1 MTRLNRKIMGLA
13 IALGLTLW
21 AMDTV
26 LDYFFF
32 YQGSFWQLLFFPP
45 QHELYI
51 RFLILVCF
59 VLFGVVVSVIIHKL
73 QATERLLQNKEQDL
87 RTTLYSIGDAVISTD
102 IEGNIRRMNN
112 KAEELTGWSNTE
124 AFNRP
129 LSEIFVIINAL
140 TREDCENPVQKVIQ
154 TGIIQGL
161 ANHTVLISKDGKELQ
176 IADSASPIRDAG
188 GAITGVVLVFRDVT
202 EKYLQEEALKESERR
217 LKTLM
222 SNLPGMAYR
231 CYNTPEWHMEF
242 VSEGCFELTG
252 YSDQEMISRVTW
264 EYGDLVHPEDA
275 DYVSERVKEA
285 IDREGSFQME
295 YRIITKNGEGK
306 WVLEQGQPVGIDA
319 TGTEILEGFITDITD
334 LKLTEHSLE
343 TERAFLSAL
352 IDNLEEAIVICDQ
365 EGRITRLNE
374 SARRLHGLPEEQ
386 TPPEQWSEH
395 YDLYQMDGITPLA
408 MEEIPLFRALQG
420 EHFSDAEIVVAPK
433 HSTPATLACSG
444 QGLIGETG
452 EKLGAVV
459 AMFDITERK
468 RMEEALRQEKSTLQA
483 VIEAL
488 PGHLNVMDKDYNIYM
503 LNQNSY
509 MVQSRLIEDKEAV
522 VGEKCYRIFQN
533 SSSPCPWCK
542 VPESIS
548 SGEPLQ
554 YINAAD
560 DPRATI
566 LNQAI
571 QFSVNPIKDQEGNIS
586 GVVEYGVDI
595 SEIQNAK
602 KQAEAA
608 NQAKSTFL
616 ANMSHEIRTPF
627 NGIMGMLQLLQSTEL
642 DDEQD
647 YYVNMA
653 INSSKRLQRLLSDIL
668 DLSKIEAEKMEI
680 LEEVFNPFE
689 LTYSIQDI
697 FRQITEQN
705 QNSLNISLDPNI
717 PESLIG
723 DQTRLTQILFN
734 LVGNACKYTQKG
746 EVEVQASLMPQNR
759 EDTSRILFSVEDTGK
774 GIPEDKLDKIFET
787 FTQAEDNAGSPYTRK
802 FEGAGLGLP
811 LVKKLVAL
819 MGGNASIIS
828 QYDKGTSVYVVLP
841 FKIPKYLQEE
851 SISHRDQEG
860 PLENRSLRTL
870 LVDDDDMVQLQ
881 VRSLLEKQGYA
892 VSLAQNGEEAMEAL
906 AENEFDCVLMDVRM
920 PVLDGVE
927 TTKRIR
933 NSKTQ
938 LKDIPIIALT
948 AHAMSGDRERF
959 LQAGMDDYIAKPLEH
974 EQLIEVLERNV
985 LGAMPRNQ
993 AQ

>member
-1 MTRLNRKIMGLA
+1 MGIA
-13 IALGLTLW
+13 IALGLMLW
-21 AMDTV
+21 V
-26 LDYFFF
+26 LDTLLDYLFF
-32 YQGSFWQLLFFPP
+32 YQNNFWQLLSFPP

-51 RFLILVCF
+51 RCLILICF
-59 VLFGVVVSVIIHKL
+59 VLFGVVMSAIIHRL

-102 IEGNIRRMNN
+102 LEGNIRRMNN
-112 KAEELTGWSNTE
+112 IAEELTGWSNSE
-124 AFNRP
+124 ASNRP
-129 LSEIFVIINAL
+129 LSEIFVIINAI
-140 TREDCENPVQKVIQ
+140 TGETCENPVQKVIQ
-154 TGIIQGL
+154 TGNIQGL
-161 ANHTVLISKDGKELQ
+161 ANHTVLISKGGKKLQ
-176 IADSASPIRDAG
+176 IADSASPIRDAAG
-188 GAITGVVLVFRDVT
+188 NITGVVLVFRDVT
-202 EKYLQEEALKESERR
+202 EKYLQEEALRESERK

-231 CYNTPEWHMEF
+231 CYNTPEWPMEF
-242 VSEGCFELTG
+242 VSEGGFELTG
-252 YSDQEMISRVTW
+252 YSDQEMISRGTV
-264 EYGDLVHPEDA
+264 EYGELVHPKDA
-275 DYVSERVKEA
+275 NHVWEIVNNA
-285 IDREGSFQME
+285 IDRDGSFKME
-295 YRIITKNGEGK
+295 YRITTKNGEEK

-365 EGRITRLNE
+365 EGRITRFNE
-374 SARRLHGLPEEQ
+374 SARRLHGLPEEPI
-386 TPPEQWSEH
+386 PPEQWSEH
-395 YDLYQMDGITPLA
+395 YDLYHMDGTTPLTK
-408 MEEIPLFRALQG
+408 EEIPLFRALQG
-420 EHFSDAEIVVAPK
+420 ERFSDAEIVVAPK
-433 HSTPATLACSG
+433 NSTPNILACSG
-444 QGLIGETG
+444 QGLFDETG
-452 EKLGAVV
+452 KEIGAVV

-468 RMEEALRQEKSTLQA
+468 HMEDALRQEKNTLQA
-483 VIEAL
+483 VINAL
-488 PGHLNVMDKDYNIYM
+488 PGNLNVMDKDYNIYM

-509 MVQSRLIEDKEAV
+509 LFQAEIIQDNEEAL
-522 VGEKCYRIFQN
+522 GKKCYRIFQN
-533 SSSPCPWCK
+533 RSSQCPWCK
-542 VPESIS
+542 VPDSMS
-548 SGEPLQ
+548 SGEPVQ
-554 YINAAD
+554 YITTAD

-571 QFSVNPIKDQEGNIS
+571 QFSVNPIKDQEGNIT

-595 SEIQNAK
+595 SDVQNAK

-668 DLSKIEAEKMEI
+668 DLSKIEADKMEI
-680 LEEVFNPFE
+680 LQEVFKPFDV
-689 LTYSIQDI
+689 TYSIQDI

-746 EVEVQASLMPQNR
+746 EIEVQASLMPHNR
-759 EDTSRILFSVEDTGK
+759 EDTSRILFSIEDTGK
-774 GIPEDKLDKIFET
+774 GIPEDELDKIFET
-787 FTQAEDNAGSPYTRK
+787 FTQAEADASSPYTRK

-811 LVKKLVAL
+811 LVKKLVDL

-828 QYDKGTSVYVVLP
+828 QEGKGTSVYVVLP
-841 FKIPKYLQEE
+841 FKVPKYLQKE
-851 SISHRDQEG
+851 SMLHQAQEG
-860 PLENRSLRTL
+860 SVKNRTWRTL

-881 VRSLLEKQGYA
+881 VRNLLEKQGYA
-892 VSLAQNGEEAMEAL
+892 VSVVNNGKEALQAL
-906 AENEFDCVLMDVRM
+906 AENEFNCVLMDVQM

-927 TTKRIR
+927 TTRQIR
-933 NSKTQ
+933 SFETR

-948 AHAMSGDRERF
+948 AHAMSGDREKF
-959 LQAGMDDYIAKPLEH
+959 LQAGMDDYISKPLEH
-974 EQLIEVLERNV
+974 EQLLEVLERNIAGV
-985 LGAMPRNQ
+985 TPSNKTQ
-993 AQ
+993 